1 MKILILGSTGMLG
14 SMVLD
19 YLSKK
24 GLDITTPF
32 REELEYI
39 RYADYDWIINCIGI
53 IKQKLTDPRDAI
65 RINALYPYMLSEE
78 APKAKIIQ
86 IATDCVFSGKKGHYT
101 EDDEHDASDIYGKT
115 KSLGEVMKPN
125 FYNIR
130 TSIVGID
137 KANISLL
144 SWFLSQEKNATVKG
158 YTNYHWNG
166 ITTLHFA
173 KLCYALMKKKRS
185 VPNNFHFFPK
195 DVVNKYGLLNIFA
208 EKFNRKDIRIEPFVA
223 KDGIDRTLS
232 TICKVNSSLWKDMGY
247 DTPPT
252 IEQMVGELAEYEK

>member
-1 MKILILGSTGMLG
+1 MLG
-14 SMVLD
+14 SMVWR
-19 YLSKK
+19 YLSEKK
-24 GLDITTPF
+24 NLNITAPT
-32 REELEYI
+32 RETIDSVPYNEY
-39 RYADYDWIINCIGI
+39 DYIINCIGI
-53 IKQKLTDPRDAI
+53 IKQKLNDPKEAI
-65 RINALYPYMLSEE
+65 FTNSILPYIICEGS
-78 APKAKIIQ
+78 PQAKIIQ

-144 SWFLSQEKNATVKG
+144 SWFLSQEKNAVVKG
-158 YTNYHWNG
+158 YTNHHWNG

-223 KDGIDRTLS
+223 KYGVDRTLS